1 MSTWARRESWVRTL
15 QLSTIWGLA
24 AAGLLCLPA
33 YAGTVSVVTS
43 FPKELTQAYKVAFE
57 KAHPGIKIE
66 ILNKNTVQG
75 MAYVRELP
83 AGQRPEVFWAS
94 APDAF
99 EVLAGQKLLEPVA
112 DLANKAAPTKVG
124 NYPINDPQ
132 GLYLGQALAGY
143 GLMFNTRYLA
153 AHKLP
158 APKQWAELV
167 KPVYFGHLAM
177 SSPSRSGTT
186 HLTVETLLQGEG
198 WDKGWSQIL
207 QIAGNCAAITER
219 SFGVPDGVNN
229 GQFGIGLVIDFFGLA
244 GKYSGF
250 PVEFIYPDVTA
261 VVPANIALVSGAK
274 NAAEARKFIAYT
286 LSSEGQQLLYDP
298 KISRLPILPP
308 EAMGGKAPAG
318 YPNPF
323 EIAKRAK
330 VRFDSDLSEA
340 RYNVVSSMFDQTI
353 TFRLKDLQ
361 TATQAIQQGE
371 VALAK
376 KSSAQ
381 STQATQ
387 TTQAA
392 ALLRQARE
400 TAYAPVVGQ
409 RMAGDKDFLAL
420 FTANKKD
427 AAVNKQLTGLEDRWN
442 SGAKDQYAKAKA
454 LAEQALALLR

>member
-1 MSTWARRESWVRTL
+1 MPSTALTRP
-15 QLSTIWGLA
+15 LSFA
-24 AAGLLCLPA
+24 VALLLGA
-33 YAGTVSVVTS
+33 TSALAGTVTVVTS

-57 KAHPGIKIE
+57 KANPGIKLE
-66 ILNKNTVQG
+66 VLNKNTVQG
-75 MAYVRELP
+75 LAYVRELP
-83 AGQRPEVFWAS
+83 AGQRPDVFWAS

-99 EVLAGQKLLEPVA
+99 EVLAGQKLLDPTA
-112 DLANKAAPTKVG
+112 DLINKSAPTKVG
-124 NYPINDPQ
+124 NYPINDPN

-143 GLMFNTRYLA
+143 GLMWNTRYMA

-158 APKQWAELV
+158 APAQWADLV
-167 KPVYFGHLAM
+167 KPLYFGHVAM

-186 HLTVETLLQGEG
+186 HLTVETVLQGEG
-198 WDKGWSQIL
+198 WEKGWAQML

-250 PVEFIYPDVTA
+250 PVEFAYPSVTA

-286 LSSEGQQLLYDP
+286 VSQEGQQLLFDP

-308 EAMGGKAPAG
+308 EAFAGKVPAG

-330 VRFDSDLSEA
+330 VRFDSDLSES

-353 TFRLKDLQ
+353 TFRLKEL
-361 TATQAIQQGE
+361 
-371 VALAK
+371 
-376 KSSAQ
+376 
-381 STQATQ
+381 
-387 TTQAA
+387 QAA
-392 ALLRQARE
+392 TRAIHDSEAALSRKPNAQASALVKQARDL
-400 TAYAPVVGQ
+400 AFSPVVGPN
-409 RMAGDKDFLAL
+409 MAADKNFLAL

-427 AAVNKQLTGLEDRWN
+427 AAVNKQVTGLEDRWSSQSRDN
-442 SGAKDQYAKAKA
+442 YSRAKA
-454 LAEQALALLR
+454 LAEQAAGLLK